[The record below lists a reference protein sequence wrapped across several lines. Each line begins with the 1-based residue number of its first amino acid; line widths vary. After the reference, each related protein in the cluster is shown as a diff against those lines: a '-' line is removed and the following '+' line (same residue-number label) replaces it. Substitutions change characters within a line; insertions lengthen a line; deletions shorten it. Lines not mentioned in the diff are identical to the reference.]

1 MITKKKLLNK
11 MEGVIFDLDG
21 TLLDSMHIWSEI
33 GLKFLK
39 NEGVTPPPGASDE
52 FVKLSLVQA
61 AEFYIKNYAPDK
73 TVMEIV
79 RSINDLVED
88 FYFTQVLLKDG
99 VKEFLE
105 YLKNKNIKMC
115 IATATDK
122 YMVEKA
128 LERNGIRD
136 YFSEIF
142 TCTGVGAGKDTP
154 VIYDKA
160 LEHLGTNKENTFVF
174 EDALYAIET
183 ANKAGYNIVGI
194 SDVSEKAD
202 PETISKL
209 CNCFINNY
217 SEIYKYFE

>member
-1 MITKKKLLNK
+1 MGTDKKLLRK
-11 MEGVIFDLDG
+11 IEGAIFDLDG

-73 TVMEIV
+73 TVMDIV
-79 RSINDLVED
+79 KSINALVED
-88 FYFTQVLLKDG
+88 FYFNQVLLKDG
-99 VKEFLE
+99 VIEFLD

-128 LERNGIRD
+128 LERNGIRN

-142 TCTGVGAGKDTP
+142 TCTSVGAGKDTP

-160 LEHLGTNKENTFVF
+160 LEHLGTAKDNTFVF

-194 SDVSEKAD
+194 SDVSEKAS
-202 PETISKL
+202 PETISAL
-209 CNCFINNY
+209 CTCFINDY
-217 SEIYKYFE
+217 SEIYDYFD

>member
-1 MITKKKLLNK
+1 MENKALNS
-11 MEGVIFDLDG
+11 MTGAIFDLDG

-39 NEGVTPPPGASDE
+39 NEGVTPPPGASEE

-61 AEFYIKNYAPDK
+61 AEFYIKNYAPEK
-73 TVMEIV
+73 TVLDIV
-79 RSINDLVED
+79 KSINALVED
-88 FYFTQVLLKDG
+88 FYFNEVLLKKG
-99 VKEFLE
+99 VIEFLDF
-105 YLKNKNIKMC
+105 LKERNVKMC
-115 IATATDK
+115 VATATDK

-142 TCTGVGAGKDTP
+142 TCTNVGAGKDSP

-160 LEHLGTNKENTFVF
+160 LEHLGTEKGTTFIF

-183 ANKAGYNIVGI
+183 ANKADYKIVGI
-194 SDVSEKAD
+194 KDVSEPAD
-202 PETISKL
+202 PEKVKELCTIY
-209 CNCFINNY
+209 INEY
-217 SEIYKYFE
+217 QEIYKFF

>member
-1 MITKKKLLNK
+1 MNTNKKVLKNI
-11 MEGVIFDLDG
+11 EGAIFDLDG

-39 NEGVTPPPGASDE
+39 NEGVTPPPGASEE

-61 AEFYIKNYAPDK
+61 AEFYIKNYAPHK
-73 TVMEIV
+73 TVMDIV
-79 RSINDLVED
+79 KTINSLVED

-99 VKEFLE
+99 VIEFLE
-105 YLKNKNIKMC
+105 YLKNKDVKMC

-128 LERNGIRD
+128 LERNGIRE

-142 TCTGVGAGKDTP
+142 TCNGVGAGKDTP

-160 LEHLGTNKENTFVF
+160 LEHLGTAKENTFVF

-194 SDVSEKAD
+194 KDVSEVAS
-202 PETISKL
+202 PEKISVL
-209 CNCFINNY
+209 CSCFINDY